1 METLVIHP
9 ENKYQLAALQA
20 LVKSWNIGIE
30 KYPFSTS
37 EVEIKKNEVTKKNI
51 TPINF
56 LEELEYET
64 YPYKPSS
71 IIFENTA
78 YNLNK
83 RIDCKVDFE
92 DEMYIIQNQEFDITV
107 WGNTREDAET
117 SFAFTFHSLYQNFAI
132 EDDTK
137 LSVGAKTL
145 KQKLLKTVKK
155 VLYEGQKS

>member
-1 METLVIHP
+1 METLVIYP

-20 LVKSWNIGIE
+20 LVKSWNIGFE
-30 KYPFSTS
+30 KQPNSIAL
-37 EVEIKKNEVTKKNI
+37 EANRNTKQVF
-51 TPINF
+51 F
-56 LEELEYET
+56 LEELEHET

-71 IIFENTA
+71 IVFENVA

-83 RIDCKVDFE
+83 RIDCQVCFE
-92 DEMYIIQNQEFDITV
+92 DQMYIIQNQEFDITV
-107 WGNTREDAET
+107 WGDTREEAEI

-137 LSVGAKTL
+137 LSEDAQRL

-155 VLYEGQKS
+155 VLYEGKKS